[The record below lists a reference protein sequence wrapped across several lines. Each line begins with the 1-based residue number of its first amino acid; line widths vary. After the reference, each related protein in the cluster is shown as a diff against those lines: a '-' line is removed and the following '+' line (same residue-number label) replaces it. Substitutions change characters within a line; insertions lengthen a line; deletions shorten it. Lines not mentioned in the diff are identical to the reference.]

1 MNRGLAFKLLKLQQF
16 ADNRRSAVTKV
27 AEDWQS

>member
-1 MNRGLAFKLLKLQQF
+1 MNRGLSFKMLKFQQF